1 MTSLH
6 RHGAKEAH
14 KQLHLRMQR
23 SGLNTVKVSV
33 TRKSGRLDVQ
43 FTGSD
48 DQVKKAEQIF
58 ADWT

>member
-14 KQLHLRMQR
+14 KQIHLRMKR
-23 SGLNTVKVSV
+23 SGLNTIKVSV
-33 TRKSGRLDVQ
+33 TRKSGRLNVQ

-48 DQVKKAEQIF
+48 EEVKKARQIL

>member
-6 RHGAKEAH
+6 RHGAREAH
-14 KQLHLRMQR
+14 KQLNLRMKR
-23 SGLNTVKVSV
+23 SGLTSVKVSV
-33 TRKSGRLDVQ
+33 TRKSGRLNVG

-48 DQVKKAEQIF
+48 DEVKKARQIL

>member
-14 KQLHLRMQR
+14 KQLQLRMKR
-23 SGLNTVKVSV
+23 SGLTTIKVSV
-33 TRKSGRLDVQ
+33 TRKSRRLNVQ

-48 DQVKKAEQIF
+48 EEVKKARRIL

>member
-14 KQLHLRMQR
+14 KQLQLRMKR
-23 SGLNTVKVSV
+23 RGLTTIRVSV
-33 TRKSGRLDVQ
+33 TRKSGRLNVQ

-48 DQVKKAEQIF
+48 GEVKEARQIL

>member
-14 KQLHLRMQR
+14 KQLQLRMKR
-23 SGLNTVKVSV
+23 SGLTTIKVSV
-33 TRKSGRLDVQ
+33 TRKFGRLNVQ

-48 DQVKKAEQIF
+48 EEVKKARQIL
-58 ADWT
+58 ADWS

>member
-6 RHGAKEAH
+6 RHGAIEAH
-14 KQLHLRMQR
+14 KQLQLRMKR
-23 SGLNTVKVSV
+23 SGLSTVKVSV
-33 TRKSGRLDVQ
+33 TRKSGRLNIQ

-48 DQVKKAEQIF
+48 DEVAKARHIL

>member
-14 KQLHLRMQR
+14 KQLQLRMKR
-23 SGLNTVKVSV
+23 SGLTTIKVSV
-33 TRKSGRLDVQ
+33 TRKSRRLNVQ

-48 DQVKKAEQIF
+48 EEVKKAHQIL

>member
-1 MTSLH
+1 MTNLH

-14 KQLHLRMQR
+14 KQIHLRMKR
-23 SGLNTVKVSV
+23 SGLNTIKVSV
-33 TRKSGRLDVQ
+33 TRKSGRLNVQ

-48 DQVKKAEQIF
+48 EEVKKARQIL

>member
-6 RHGAKEAH
+6 RHPAKEAH
-14 KQLHLRMQR
+14 KQLHLRIQR
-23 SGLNTVKVSV
+23 SGLSTVKVSV
-33 TRKSGRLDVQ
+33 TRKSGRLNVQ

-48 DQVKKAEQIF
+48 DEVKKARQIL

>member
-6 RHGAKEAH
+6 CHGAKEAH
-14 KQLHLRMQR
+14 KQLQLRMKR
-23 SGLNTVKVSV
+23 RGLTTIKVSV
-33 TRKSGRLDVQ
+33 TRKSGRLNVQ

-48 DQVKKAEQIF
+48 EEVNKARAIL

>member
-14 KQLHLRMQR
+14 KQIQFRMKR
-23 SGLNTVKVSV
+23 NGLNTIKVSV
-33 TRKSGRLDVQ
+33 TRKSGRLKVQ

-48 DQVKKAEQIF
+48 DEVKKAQKILAE
-58 ADWT
+58 WS

>member
-14 KQLHLRMQR
+14 KQLHLRMKKR
-23 SGLNTVKVSV
+23 GLTTVKVSV
-33 TRKSGRLDVQ
+33 ARKSGRLNVQ
-43 FTGSD
+43 FSGPD
-48 DQVKKAEQIF
+48 EEVKKARQIL

>member
-14 KQLHLRMQR
+14 KQLHLRMKK
-23 SGLNTVKVSV
+23 SGLTTVKVSV
-33 TRKSGRLDVQ
+33 TRKSGRLNVQ
-43 FTGSD
+43 FSGSD
-48 DQVKKAEQIF
+48 EEVRKARQIL

>member
-14 KQLHLRMQR
+14 KQLQFRMKR
-23 SGLNTVKVSV
+23 SGLSTIKLSV
-33 TRKSGRLDVQ
+33 TRKSGRLSVDFAGAEDEVR
-43 FTGSD
+43 
-48 DQVKKAEQIF
+48 KARQIL